1 MRYVSNILWMIVGS
15 KEILG
20 VKFKDGMCPK
30 LCLKLSFER
39 DWYFRD
45 NTENKVPKKSIEE
58 LWTVFSNQMIKHQL
72 PHTRFDQISDHKHVI
87 YLYGK
92 LSTKLFSFLRFLFSY
107 VWFQRWL
114 SGKILEKHFSG
125 LKSNCAESSYRTLD
139 SYF

>member
-1 MRYVSNILWMIVGS
+1 MIVGS

-87 YLYGK
+87 YLYEK

-107 VWFQRWL
+107 VWFQR
-114 SGKILEKHFSG
+114 
-125 LKSNCAESSYRTLD
+125 
-139 SYF
+139 